1 MASASTGFNITNL
14 KFFDV
19 GGKQQAFPSI
29 LHIEYEEDIFLP
41 FVYASLIVNDSSKN
55 LLGTLPIQGGEKIEM
70 TLENSDGVFDYKF
83 VVFGIS
89 QRTSTERVQMYK
101 LKLISEEALKNE
113 SVRPRE
119 IFSGKSS
126 EIVLKLLSDSEY
138 LGVNKEKIFIED
150 SQFKTKFIA
159 DSTRNPFSIVNQLA
173 YQSVSSKSVFGS
185 PKGSNKSGDTKQSV
199 GTSGYLFYQNR
210 EGYHF
215 KSVDMLCARKNNDA
229 GFEGQDPVG
238 EYIYSQANTGSANDV
253 EKNKRTII
261 EYSFDTEIDV
271 LENLRKGTYSSLY
284 CFYNVS
290 TGKYEEYQ
298 YSMSDTFNSMIK
310 LGNQS
315 KLGKSQ
321 IELSKKPTKIMS
333 KLIDHETWYND
344 TGIASPED
352 ADGGDGSNEITDSAK
367 FYSSQSIARI
377 GILGTYKLT
386 IVIPGNPSLMVGQK
400 IDVKLPNMVPSE
412 QKQSQQFDEE
422 NSGTYLIS
430 HVQHRFDVTSN
441 TATTQLSLM
450 RDSIGMKD
458 VPSKAK

>member
-1 MASASTGFNITNL
+1 MASASTGFRITNL
-14 KFFDV
+14 KFTDV
-19 GGKQQAFPSI
+19 RGKQQAFPTI
-29 LHIEYEEDIFLP
+29 LNFEYEEDIFLP
-41 FVYASLIVNDSSKN
+41 FTYASLIVNDSTKN
-55 LLGTLPIQGGEKIEM
+55 LLGTLPIQGGEKLDI
-70 TLENSDGVFDYKF
+70 TISNSDGTFDYTF
-83 VVFGIS
+83 IVYGIS
-89 QRTSTERVQMYK
+89 SRTSTERVQIYN
-101 LKLISEEALKNE
+101 LKLISEVALKNE

-119 IFSGKSS
+119 VFSGKSS
-126 EIVLKLLSDSEY
+126 EIALKLLSDSEY
-138 LGVNKEKIFIED
+138 LGIDKGKIFVEE

-159 DSTRNPFSIVNQLA
+159 DSTKNPFSIINQLA
-173 YQSVSSKSVFGS
+173 LQSVSNKSVFGS
-185 PKGSNKSGDTKQSV
+185 PKGSNKSGDKKQSV
-199 GTSGYLFYQNR
+199 GTSGYLFYENR
-210 EGYHF
+210 EGHHF
-215 KSVDMLCARKNNDA
+215 KSVDLLCARKNNDA
-229 GFEGQDPVG
+229 GFEGQDPAG
-238 EYIYSQANTGSANDV
+238 EYIFTSANKGGENDD
-253 EKNKRTII
+253 EKSKNAII

-298 YSMSDTFNSMIK
+298 YSMADTFNSMIK

-321 IELSKKPTKIMS
+321 IEFSKTPTKIMS
-333 KLIDHETWYND
+333 KLIDHETWYNEN
-344 TGIASPED
+344 GIASPED

-386 IVIPGNPSLMVGQK
+386 VVIPGNPNLMIGQK
-400 IDVKLPNMVPSE
+400 IDVKLPNMVPSSE
-412 QKQSQQFDEE
+412 KQSQQFDEE

-430 HVQHRFDVTSN
+430 HVQHRFDITSN
-441 TATTQLSLM
+441 TAVTQLSLM